1 MLTEQEI
8 QDADCII
15 VAADA
20 QVQWI
25 VFDGKKVIQRQVSDG
40 IKLRLMSL

>member
-20 QVQWI
+20 QVPMDR
-25 VFDGKKVIQRQVSDG
+25 FDGKKGDSASG
-40 IKLRLMSL
+40 F